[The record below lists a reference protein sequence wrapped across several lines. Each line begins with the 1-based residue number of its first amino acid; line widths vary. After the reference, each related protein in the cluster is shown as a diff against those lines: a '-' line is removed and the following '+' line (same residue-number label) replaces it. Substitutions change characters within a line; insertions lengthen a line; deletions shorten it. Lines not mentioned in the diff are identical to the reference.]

1 MLTYT
6 TLDGCLLDLT
16 GLTTEERAFFERMYA
31 AYRDG
36 MAWGPFSRL
45 VEGVE
50 NPLVRAAGGWITPAV
65 WDHPL
70 FQAVR
75 DLEDRVGILR
85 GGVRAEPGDDA
96 TRGPLDRDN
105 LPSEQAGAS
114 VT

>member
-1 MLTYT
+1 MHTYT
-6 TLDGCLLDLT
+6 TLDGRVLDLRD
-16 GLTTEERAFFERMYA
+16 LTEEEREFFEWMYA

-36 MAWGPFSRL
+36 MTWGPFSRL

-50 NPLVRAAGGWITPAV
+50 NPLVRATGGWITPAV

-75 DLEDRVGILR
+75 DLESRVGILR

-96 TRGPLDRDN
+96 AWDPLDREDATA
-105 LPSEQAGAS
+105 EQTRATAG
-114 VT
+114 